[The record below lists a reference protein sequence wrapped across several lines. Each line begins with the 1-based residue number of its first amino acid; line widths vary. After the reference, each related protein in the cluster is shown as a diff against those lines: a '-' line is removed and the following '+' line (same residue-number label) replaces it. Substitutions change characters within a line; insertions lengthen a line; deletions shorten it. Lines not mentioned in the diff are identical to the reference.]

1 LKKHW
6 QHYGKQGKPVFSYS
20 TGFHQPILYF
30 EEFKSQSETDIETL
44 LMPYEIVTHCDWLQ
58 LKPIVI
64 GTYFAVFVS

>member
-1 LKKHW
+1 MEKNFASKF
-6 QHYGKQGKPVFSYS
+6 KF
-20 TGFHQPILYF
+20 F

>member
-1 LKKHW
+1 VSLKTKFEKKHW
-6 QHYGKQGKPVFSYS
+6 QNYGKNFASKFK
-20 TGFHQPILYF
+20 FF